1 MLSTKTGIT
10 FLSIACLSITL
21 AGCAVGPDYQRPAL
35 EVPADFREM
44 PGWKLAQP
52 RADQRRGDWWAIYGD
67 VALDELMSQLNAQ
80 NQDIRAA
87 EARYRQ
93 ARALVRNARAG
104 FLPNVGAN
112 GAVTRGSANFSSS
125 TTSTITD
132 VTGRIETERDAMLD
146 ASWELDVWGRVRR
159 EVEASTATALASLG
173 DLEGARLSAQAE
185 LAINYFQLRVLD
197 ARQQLFTRTLAAYE
211 KSLQITENRYA
222 VGVAS
227 RADVVQAQAQLYA
240 AQAEAL
246 DNRVQRTQ
254 LEHAI
259 AVQLGKP
266 PSAFALAPMPIADEV
281 TALAGLSVPIIPSVL
296 PSELLERRPDVAAA
310 EQRVMAANA
319 DIGVAQAAYY
329 PTLSLGASGGYRS
342 TSATDWLSAPNRYW
356 SVGPA
361 LAMTLF
367 DGGRRSAEKE
377 RAEAAYDETVAGYRQ
392 SVLTAFQEVEDNLVA
407 ARLLEEQAQVQDA
420 AVTASRKAVE
430 ILNNQY
436 RAGKAGYLE
445 VVTAQT
451 TALAN
456 ERQALQVL
464 GQRYSAS
471 VLLVRAA
478 GGGWSQEH

>member
-1 MLSTKTGIT
+1 
-10 FLSIACLSITL
+10 
-21 AGCAVGPDYQRPAL
+21 
-35 EVPADFREM
+35 
-44 PGWKLAQP
+44 
-52 RADQRRGDWWAIYGD
+52 
-67 VALDELMSQLNAQ
+67 
-80 NQDIRAA
+80 
-87 EARYRQ
+87 
-93 ARALVRNARAG
+93 VRNARAG

-112 GAVTRGSANFSSS
+112 AAVTRGSANFSSS
-125 TTSTITD
+125 TTSTVTE
-132 VTGRIETERDAMLD
+132 VTGRIETERDAILD

-159 EVEASTATALASLG
+159 EVEASTATATASLG

-185 LAINYFQLRVLD
+185 FAVNYFQLRVLD

-222 VGVAS
+222 AGVAS

-254 LEHAI
+254 LEHAM

-266 PSAFALAPMPIADEV
+266 ASAFALAPMPIADDSI
-281 TALAGLSVPIIPSVL
+281 ALAGLSIPLTPGVL

-342 TSATDWLSAPNRYW
+342 TSASDWLSAPNRFW

-377 RAEAAYDETVAGYRQ
+377 RAEAAYDETVAAYRQ

-407 ARLLEEQAQVQDA
+407 AR
-420 AVTASRKAVE
+420 
-430 ILNNQY
+430 Y
-436 RAGKAGYLE
+436 
-445 VVTAQT
+445 
-451 TALAN
+451 
-456 ERQALQVL
+456 
-464 GQRYSAS
+464 
-471 VLLVRAA
+471 
-478 GGGWSQEH
+478 